1 MLGARQGPVDPKHRL
16 PTEWPDFAPR
26 EMLRRLTDAGVDFV
40 VVGGIAVM
48 LSGYGR
54 STRDLDIAYAADP
67 ANLEALGEVLV
78 SLEAKLRGVEDDIPF
93 AADARTLA
101 GVELL
106 TLETSLGWLDVHR
119 SLAGV
124 TSYGALRR
132 RAERAKLDDFHVL
145 VASVDDLIAMKAA
158 AGRPQDQT
166 DIAALEAIRRLRSRA
181 P

>member
-1 MLGARQGPVDPKHRL
+1 
-16 PTEWPDFAPR
+16 
-26 EMLRRLTDAGVDFV
+26 MLRRLTEAGVDFV

-54 STRDLDIAYAADP
+54 ATRDLDIAYAGDRG
-67 ANLEALGEVLV
+67 NLEALGEVLV
-78 SLEAKLRGVEDDIPF
+78 ALEAKPRGVDAELPF
-93 AADARTLA
+93 AADASTLDR
-101 GVELL
+101 VELL

-124 TSYGALRR
+124 SSYSGLRR
-132 RAERAKLDDFHVL
+132 RAERVKLADFFVL
-145 VASVDDLIAMKAA
+145 VASVDDLIAMKHA

-166 DIAALEAIRRLRSRA
+166 DIAALETIRRLRSRA